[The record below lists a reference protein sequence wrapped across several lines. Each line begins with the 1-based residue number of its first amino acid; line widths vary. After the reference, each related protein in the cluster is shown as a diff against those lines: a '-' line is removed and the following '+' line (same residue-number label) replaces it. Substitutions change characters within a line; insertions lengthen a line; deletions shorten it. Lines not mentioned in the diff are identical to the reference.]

1 MLKHEFVAELSTQ
14 SGESKHA
21 VENVL
26 SALQEVVEQQV
37 VGKGEK
43 IVLQGLVTFTQKIKP
58 RREVRNP
65 KTGERFYADRKVCLG
80 AKVCEKLK

>member
-1 MLKHEFVAELSTQ
+1 MLKNDFVTELSAQ
-14 SGESKHA
+14 SGESKTS
-21 VENVL
+21 VNNVL
-26 SALQEVVEQQV
+26 SALQEVIEQQV

-43 IVLQGLVTFTQKIKP
+43 IVIQGLVTFVQKIKP

-65 KTGERFYADRKVCLG
+65 KTGERFYAEKKVCLQ

>member
-1 MLKHEFVAELSTQ
+1 MLKHEFVAELSAQ
-14 SGESKHA
+14 SGCPKPY
-21 VENVL
+21 VEKVL
-26 SALQEVVEQQV
+26 SALQEVIEQQV

-43 IVLQGLVTFTQKIKP
+43 IVIQGLVTFVQKIKP

-65 KTGERFYADRKVCLG
+65 KTGERFYAEKKVCLQ